1 MLDRISTS
9 SHPFQR
15 EKYSLMNSEQNRRSA
30 PAAAKTASSRL
41 VMAHTARFVH
51 GPGRAGEAR
60 QEELSALCTPSADRF
75 IMTHRLLCTI
85 PLEKASPFLRT
96 LPAKFFFHAKAFST
110 IYNLF
115 SVSVSPA
122 GFFQN
127 IFGDFNNFRFLLRNI
142 SSSDSSQSLA
152 IQTALC

>member
-1 MLDRISTS
+1 
-9 SHPFQR
+9 
-15 EKYSLMNSEQNRRSA
+15 
-30 PAAAKTASSRL
+30 
-41 VMAHTARFVH
+41 MAYTARFI
-51 GPGRAGEAR
+51 PGLGHAGEAP
-60 QEELSALCTPSADRF
+60 QEGLSSLRVLSADRF
-75 IMTHRLLCTI
+75 IMTYRLLCTI

-127 IFGDFNNFRFLLRNI
+127 NFGDFNNFRFLLRNI